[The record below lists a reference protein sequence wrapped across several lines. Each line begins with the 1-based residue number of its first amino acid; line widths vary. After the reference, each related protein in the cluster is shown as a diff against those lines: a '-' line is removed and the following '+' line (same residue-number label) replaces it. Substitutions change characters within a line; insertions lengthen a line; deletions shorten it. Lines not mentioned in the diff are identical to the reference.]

1 MANALSMQQRK
12 LLIAIIILTT
22 VQICTNAEL
31 KKKKRTEKIS
41 TALKQLFIRFIKMN
55 SNTCV
60 IFILRHQ
67 TWIHVTLLKAIIPQH

>member
-1 MANALSMQQRK
+1 MAIALSMQQRK

-31 KKKKRTEKIS
+31 KKKRTEKIS

-55 SNTCV
+55 INTCV

>member
-1 MANALSMQQRK
+1 MAIALSMQQRK

-41 TALKQLFIRFIKMN
+41 TALKQLVIRFIKMN
-55 SNTCV
+55 INTCV